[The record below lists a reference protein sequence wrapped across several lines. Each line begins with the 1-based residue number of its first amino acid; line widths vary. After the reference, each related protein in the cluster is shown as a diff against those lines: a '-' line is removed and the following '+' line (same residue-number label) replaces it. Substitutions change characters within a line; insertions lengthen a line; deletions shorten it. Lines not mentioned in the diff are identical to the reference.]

1 MPFWVTTVHT
11 VADWF
16 LYRYKNRFS
25 LVRTYPQTVAAFA
38 YVINETPLFCG
49 SIIDR
54 TTWHRAANC
63 PIFLTFLPPWFHLE
77 PANWQML
84 RQPTSGKE
92 MVITSSTATF
102 LRRRRWGEEPANLW
116 VDGLNLCCRA
126 RGLPCLCP
134 ILFFYFFSFFASK
147 RIITFFQNMS
157 FNDLSSR
164 IFFRTLSS
172 FNGIFPSIFTSLLF

>member
-1 MPFWVTTVHT
+1 
-11 VADWF
+11 
-16 LYRYKNRFS
+16 
-25 LVRTYPQTVAAFA
+25 
-38 YVINETPLFCG
+38 
-49 SIIDR
+49 
-54 TTWHRAANC
+54 
-63 PIFLTFLPPWFHLE
+63 
-77 PANWQML
+77 ML

-172 FNGIFPSIFTSLLF
+172 FNGIFPSIFTSLLFYVEIQILRVHRRFRDLAGSPVGQHPIPLIVLKHVRV

>member
-1 MPFWVTTVHT
+1 
-11 VADWF
+11 
-16 LYRYKNRFS
+16 
-25 LVRTYPQTVAAFA
+25 
-38 YVINETPLFCG
+38 
-49 SIIDR
+49 
-54 TTWHRAANC
+54 
-63 PIFLTFLPPWFHLE
+63 
-77 PANWQML
+77 ML

-102 LRRRRWGEEPANLW
+102 LRRRRWGEEPTNLW

-164 IFFRTLSS
+164 IFFGLCPLLTE
-172 FNGIFPSIFTSLLF
+172 FSLQYLLRCCSRFKYKFFEFIVAFEILRVPLLDNIQFL